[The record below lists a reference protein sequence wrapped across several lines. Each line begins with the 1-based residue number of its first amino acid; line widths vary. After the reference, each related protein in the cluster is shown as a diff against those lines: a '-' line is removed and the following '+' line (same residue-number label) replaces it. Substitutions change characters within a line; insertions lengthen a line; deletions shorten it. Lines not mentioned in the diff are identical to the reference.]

1 MKNSLVKLLCVIWIC
16 FGLFSA
22 VQANTPALMTSLI
35 KSTFTLDLGADYTD
49 DQYRKILTSQI
60 WVYEQDGISMEM
72 EFFKNGHLDVNFYQ
86 VSPRIRFAN
95 AKANWRVTNAQ
106 LCIRYYEQSDPRL
119 NLVTGI
125 ERCNNLN
132 TNK

>member
-1 MKNSLVKLLCVIWIC
+1 MKNLLVKLLCGIWIC

-22 VQANTPALMTSLI
+22 VQANTPGLMISLI

-72 EFFKNGHLDVNFYQ
+72 EFFKNGYLDVNFYQ
-86 VSPRIRFAN
+86 VTPRIRLAF

-119 NLVTGI
+119 NLVNGI